1 MEQDSSICHKMGIR
15 DNFDKTRP
23 SERRPPECRP
33 PRWAERLLAW
43 YCKPEL
49 LEDLQGDLNEYFDRN
64 LKAKGA
70 RRARLIYIID
80 VLKFFRIYT
89 IRKPQFIHL
98 FIHWL
103 MLGSYIKTSGRTL
116 GRNKLFSAINIIGL
130 AISMSVGLLMIAFL
144 SDLLSYDN
152 FHEKK
157 DRIFRVIST
166 NQFRDQP
173 DKDVATTSVK
183 AGEEIRETIPGIEEL
198 TILRRGFGGDAQ
210 VGESIVPLSGLW
222 ADASFFKIFTFPL
235 LQGDPATA
243 LQEPYSLVLT
253 EKSAKKLFGEA
264 DAMGKLV
271 SFDTLT
277 YVVTGVMKDIPKLS
291 HMRFEAL
298 VSFSTVALQKPDTDG
313 GFLSWESI
321 FMNYVYVV
329 LNENGNQQNVQANLN
344 RLSEE
349 ENANL
354 NNKAIA
360 LSLQPLQEIAIGKKL
375 DNQIGFVLNSIA
387 IWILVGLAC
396 IVILSA
402 CFNYTNL
409 SMARSLRRSR
419 EVGIRKVIGALK
431 SHVLGQFITE
441 SVFFSLLALVFSFLL
456 FLFLRT
462 QFLALAPPLAEQV
475 SLHLSL
481 QLIFYFLI
489 FAIMVGIVAGFI
501 PALFFSRINAIQV
514 LKDVSSLRVFRH
526 VNMRKALIVV
536 QYVFSLI
543 FITAT
548 MIGYKQY
555 KGLLTFDLGFNT
567 ENVLNI
573 RMQGNN
579 SDLFIQELSALPAVS
594 EISKSTIVTSVGS
607 IWGMYI
613 KYKDPQDSADVWVN
627 FVDEHYLPL
636 HQHQFIAGRNFNP
649 NLAQSEEGE
658 AIVTEQ
664 VLKRFNIDPH
674 EALGE
679 QIIVPGLKLTIV
691 GVLKDF
697 HYGTLED
704 EIHPMVFRH
713 FSDASNGYVNAK
725 IISNDLP
732 ATLASIEAVWKKF
745 DKVHPLEATFYDD
758 QIEQNYNQFI
768 VMVKVFGFLAFLA
781 ICIASMGLFG
791 MVVFS
796 TETRLREISIRKV
809 MGASEGNL
817 VYLLGKGFLYLLLMA
832 ALIAL
837 PATYFFFDKVVL
849 VNFPYHQPMGW
860 SELLTGAL
868 AVMLIA
874 FLMIGSQTLK
884 VARTNPAEVLK
895 NE

>member
-1 MEQDSSICHKMGIR
+1 MGVKNDSKKNPLPG
-15 DNFDKTRP
+15 
-23 SERRPPECRP
+23 RRPPEHRP
-33 PRWAERLLAW
+33 PHWAERFLGW

-64 LKAKGA
+64 LKAKGI

-89 IRKPQFIHL
+89 LRKPRFIHL

-116 GRNKLFSAINIIGL
+116 VRNKLFSAINIIGL
-130 AISMSVGLLMIAFL
+130 SISMSVGLLMIAFL

-157 DRIFRVIST
+157 DRIYRVIST

-183 AGEEIRETIPGIEEL
+183 AGEKIRETIPSIEEL
-198 TILRRGFGGDAQ
+198 TILRRGFGGDTQ

-222 ADASFFKIFTFPL
+222 ADASFFKVFTFPL
-235 LQGDPATA
+235 LQGEPATA
-243 LQEPYSLVLT
+243 LKEPYSLVLT
-253 EKSAKKLFGEA
+253 EKSAKKLFGQA
-264 DAMGKLV
+264 DALGQLV

-321 FMNYVYVV
+321 YMNYVYVV
-329 LNENGNQQNVQANLN
+329 LNENGNRQTVQANLD
-344 RLSEE
+344 RLSAE
-349 ENANL
+349 ENVNL
-354 NNKAIA
+354 ENNSIA
-360 LSLQPLQEIAIGKKL
+360 LSLQPLQEIAIGKNL

-387 IWILVGLAC
+387 IWILVWLAC

-441 SVFFSLLALVFSFLL
+441 SAFFSLLALLFSFFL

-475 SLHLSL
+475 SLHLSP
-481 QLIFYFLI
+481 QLIFYFVV
-489 FAIMVGIVAGFI
+489 FAIIVGIVAGFL

-536 QYVFSLI
+536 QYIFSLI

-548 MIGYKQY
+548 IIGYKQY
-555 KGLLTFDLGFNT
+555 KGFLTFDLGFNT
-567 ENVLNI
+567 ENILNI

-594 EISKSTIVTSVGS
+594 EISKSTIITSVGS

-613 KYKDPQDSADVWVN
+613 KYKDPQDSANVWVN

-649 NLAQSEEGE
+649 NLAQGEKGE
-658 AIVTEQ
+658 AIVTKQ
-664 VLKRFNIDPH
+664 VLKRFNIGQGDPNK
-674 EALGE
+674 ALGE
-679 QIIVPGLKLTIV
+679 EIIVPGLKLTIV

-704 EIHPMVFRH
+704 EIHPIVFRH

-725 IISNDLP
+725 IMSNDLP
-732 ATLASIEAVWKKF
+732 ATLASIEAAWKKM
-745 DKVHPLEATFYDD
+745 DKVHPLDATFYDE

-768 VMVKVFGFLAFLA
+768 VMIKVFGFLAFLA
-781 ICIASMGLFG
+781 VCIASMGLFG

-809 MGASEGNL
+809 MGASEGSL
-817 VYLLGKGFLYLLLMA
+817 VYLLGKGFLLLLVIA

-849 VNFPYHQPMGW
+849 VNFPYHQPMVL
-860 SELLTGAL
+860 SEILTGAL
-868 AVMLIA
+868 AVMIIA
-874 FLMIGSQTLK
+874 FFMIGSQTLK
-884 VARTNPAEVLK
+884 VARTNPADVLK

>member
-1 MEQDSSICHKMGIR
+1 MGIR
-15 DNFDKTRP
+15 KNFNNP
-23 SERRPPECRP
+23 RPPQ
-33 PRWAERLLAW
+33 WAERLLAW

-89 IRKPQFIHL
+89 LRKPQFIHL

-116 GRNKLFSAINIIGL
+116 VRNKLFSAINIIGL

-157 DRIFRVIST
+157 DSMYRVIST

-183 AGEEIRETIPGIEEL
+183 AGEKIRETLPGIEEL

-210 VGESIVPLSGLW
+210 VGESVVPLSGLW
-222 ADASFFKIFTFPL
+222 ADASFFKVFTFPL

-253 EKSAKKLFGEA
+253 EKYANKLFGEA
-264 DAMGKLV
+264 DALGQLV

-277 YVVTGVMKDIPKLS
+277 YVVTGVMRDIPKLS

-298 VSFSTVALQKPDTDG
+298 ASFSTVALQKPDTDG

-321 FMNYVYVV
+321 YMNYVYIV
-329 LNENGNQQNVQANLN
+329 LNEKGNRQTAQANLD
-344 RLSEE
+344 RLSAE

-354 NNKAIA
+354 NNQAIA

-419 EVGIRKVIGALK
+419 EVGIRKVMGALK

-462 QFLALAPPLAEQV
+462 QFLALAPPLADQV
-475 SLHLSL
+475 SLHLSP
-481 QLIFYFLI
+481 QLMLYFVV
-489 FAIMVGIVAGFI
+489 FAIVVGIAAGFI

-536 QYVFSLI
+536 QYIFSLV

-548 MIGYKQY
+548 LIGYKQY

-567 ENVLNI
+567 ENILNI

-594 EISKSTIVTSVGS
+594 EISKSVMVTSVGS

-649 NLAQSEEGE
+649 NLAGEEGE

-664 VLKRFNIDPH
+664 VLKRFNIAQDDPH

-704 EIHPMVFRH
+704 KIHPMVFRH

-745 DKVHPLEATFYDD
+745 DKVHPLEATFYDE

-809 MGASEGNL
+809 MGASEGSL
-817 VYLLGKGFLYLLLMA
+817 VYLLGKGFLLLLIIA

-837 PATYFFFDKVVL
+837 PATYLFFDKVVL
-849 VNFPYHQPMGW
+849 INFAYHQPMGW